1 MIASHAAADAD
12 ALLKHLEWTVLKR
25 LDGLLHGDYRTLLRG
40 FGLDLADLREYQ
52 PQDDVRTI
60 DWNVTARMQV
70 PYVREFQE
78 DREVSV
84 WLLVDLSRSV
94 DFGSTGTT
102 KRQLAVNLVGV
113 LARLLTRHGNRVGA
127 LLFDGRTGSVPQVVK
142 PGTSRL
148 HVLRLLHTLLAP
160 NAATPPNAAAN
171 AALAQRQPEGSASRP
186 WLARVRERWFRRS
199 AQPAPG
205 ALTQLGDM
213 LAFANR
219 QLKRRSVVLVVSDF
233 ISEPGWAA
241 PLGSL
246 ARRHDVVAVHLADP
260 AETTLPDAGMLTLQ
274 DAETGEQVFVDTS
287 DPAFR
292 QRFAQAAAAREAS
305 LAQGLTAAG
314 VDRLNLLTN
323 EALPAALV
331 RFANRRKLRARQ
343 VTPPGRAPSP
353 SPTPTTEMAHAT

>member
-1 MIASHAAADAD
+1 MNAD

-52 PQDDVRTI
+52 PNDDVRTI

-102 KRQLAVNLVGV
+102 KRQLAINLVGV

-127 LLFDGRTGSVPQVVK
+127 LLFDGRVGSVPQVVR

-148 HVLRLLHTLLAP
+148 HVLRMVHTLLAP
-160 NAATPPNAAAN
+160 
-171 AALAQRQPEGSASRP
+171 GSARPATSSDAPGHTAKP
-186 WLARVRERWFRRS
+186 WLARMRERWFSR
-199 AQPAPG
+199 QPAAASSG
-205 ALTQLGDM
+205 LTQLGDM
-213 LAFANR
+213 LVFAQR
-219 QLKRRSVVLVVSDF
+219 QLKRRNVVLVVSDF

-241 PLGSL
+241 PLGAL

-260 AETTLPDAGMLTLQ
+260 AETSLPNAGMVTLQ

-292 QRFAQAAAAREAS
+292 RRFADAAAAREAA
-305 LAQGLTAAG
+305 LAKGLTAAG
-314 VDRLNLLTN
+314 VDRLNLRTDEPL
-323 EALPAALV
+323 EQALV
-331 RFANRRKLRARQ
+331 RFAQRRKLRARQ
-343 VTPPGRAPSP
+343 LAAPAASAK
-353 SPTPTTEMAHAT
+353 PTREAAHAA